1 MSWEPELEELKRRE
15 AFAEELGG
23 AERVKR
29 QKDGGRLTI
38 RERVEQMAD
47 SDSFRPQKTDAV
59 KFCLRTGQNRWSAGD
74 YRRRRLYGS
83 WRIRRRYD
91 QGKAQ
96 YVRADGQRIAPTA
109 YTHGRRFR
117 RWRLR

>member
-38 RERVEQMAD
+38 RERVEQMAEIERGT
-47 SDSFRPQKTDAV
+47 SPQDQASS
-59 KFCLRTGQNRWSAGD
+59 SA
-74 YRRRRLYGS
+74 
-83 WRIRRRYD
+83 
-91 QGKAQ
+91 
-96 YVRADGQRIAPTA
+96 
-109 YTHGRRFR
+109 
-117 RWRLR
+117 